1 MISMI
6 ACMARNRVIG
16 KDNQMPWHLPEDLKF
31 FKRTTLGYPVVMG
44 RSTYESIG
52 QALPGRENIIL
63 TRDRRFT
70 ADQCRV
76 VHSVEDVLQLK
87 KDLFII
93 GGAATYEQFMP
104 YADRLYI
111 TIIDQ
116 DFEGDT
122 FFPYIDP
129 EEWQLVEQV
138 PGSKNEKNPYD
149 YTFNTF
155 ERK

>member
-1 MISMI
+1 MIAMI

-16 KDNQMPWHLPEDLKF
+16 KNNQMPWHLPEDLKF
-31 FKRTTLGYPVVMG
+31 FKRTTMGYPVVMG
-44 RSTYESIG
+44 RRTYESIG

-63 TRDRRFT
+63 TRDKHFT
-70 ADQCRV
+70 ADQCRI
-76 VHSVEDVLQLK
+76 VHRVEDVLQMK

-116 DFEGDT
+116 DVEGDT
-122 FFPYIDP
+122 FFPVIDP
-129 EEWQLVEQV
+129 EEWRLIKRE
-138 PGSKNEKNPYD
+138 PGIKDENNPYD
-149 YTFNTF
+149 YTFNTY